1 MRVWISALVVT
12 LAALAVAPRPAAAD
26 AKKDIEVKVK
36 EAMEN
41 YDLFEYEEARKLLN
55 TALTLAKRNKLE
67 ANPVVARVHLSL
79 GIVYFAGLKD
89 EPSAKLAF
97 MSAVEIDPKIQIEP
111 AYRSAE
117 MATLLDEARAEQTG
131 SGAGPGPGPGPSA
144 DDVDCKKVS
153 GVQHNI
159 IDTGTMRSKIDM
171 EAHVGNDVKAAR
183 IVIKF
188 RPKGKE
194 AFTEV
199 EMSKEGDCRYTGAI
213 PATGTTA
220 DLLHYY
226 IAAIGDNGRDVASKG
241 SEGSPN
247 IVELAAAT
255 GGSSDSDNPLDKRN
269 NGNGNKG
276 NGNTISGGV
285 VAGGKPSTV
294 FVAVA
299 VGTGAG
305 YVTGE
310 TEQER
315 NPVDCCVAPGLFHI
329 DPEVGYFVSKQLA
342 ISLAARIGFP
352 FGANIEGHA
361 TVGPAGMLK
370 IRYALSER
378 GNGFHVSGAV
388 GGGIIRNTIKL
399 TMESPDGGDTDIVA
413 LGPMLVG
420 AGAGWVFGSGK
431 LRFNA
436 ELNALAGIPVVKDL
450 GESRLNFGV
459 QFDLNLGVQVGF

>member
-1 MRVWISALVVT
+1 MT
-12 LAALAVAPRPAAAD
+12 LAALVVAPRPAAAD

-55 TALTLAKRNKLE
+55 TALTVAKRNKLE
-67 ANPVVARVHLSL
+67 ANPIVARVHLSL

-97 MSAVEIDPKIQIEP
+97 LSAVEIDPKVQIEP

-117 MATLLDEARAEQTG
+117 MAAMLEEARAEQTG
-131 SGAGPGPGPGPSA
+131 SGPGPGPGAGPA
-144 DDVDCKKVS
+144 VDDVDCKKVS

-171 EAHVGNDVKAAR
+171 EAHVGGDVKAAR
-183 IVIKF
+183 IVIKY

-194 AFTEV
+194 DFTEI

-213 PATGTTA
+213 PATGTTT

-226 IAAIGDNGRDVASKG
+226 IAALGDNGRSVASKG

-255 GGSSDSDNPLDKRN
+255 GGSNDDDNPFVKKPKDTN
-269 NGNGNKG
+269 NGNKI
-276 NGNTISGGV
+276 TGGV
-285 VAGGKPSTV
+285 VAGGKPSSV
-294 FVAVA
+294 FVVLA

-305 YVTGE
+305 YVSGE

-315 NPVDCCVAPGLFHI
+315 NAVECCLAPGLLHV
-329 DPEVGYFVSKQLA
+329 DPEIGYFVSRQLA
-342 ISLAARIGFP
+342 ISLAGRIGFP
-352 FGANIEGHA
+352 IGANIEGHA
-361 TVGPAGMLK
+361 TVGPAGLLK
-370 IRYALSER
+370 IRYALSPK
-378 GNGFHVSGAV
+378 GNGMHVSGSV

-399 TMESPDGGDTDIVA
+399 TEPAMGGDTDIVA

-420 AGAGWVFGSGK
+420 AGAGWLFGSGK

-436 ELNALAGIPVVKDL
+436 ELNAIAGIPVVRDI
-450 GESRLNFGV
+450 GQSRLNFGV
-459 QFDLNLGVQVGF
+459 QFDFNLGVQVGF